1 MSASLD
7 ALLGFTAWTLV
18 LVFIVLLYRT
28 AIVFTGKQRANA
40 WPRGMPPPAGEP
52 PFFTR
57 VGHAHQ
63 NCVEGLPIFAA
74 LVAIAALSDQLAITD
89 KLAWWVVAAR
99 IAQSVTHMIGTTH
112 WLVFVRANFFAVQLL
127 LYAFMIIGLL
137 P

>member
-7 ALLGFTAWTLV
+7 ALLVYTAWTV
-18 LVFIVLLYRT
+18 ALVFVVLLYRT
-28 AIVFTGKQRANA
+28 AVVVTGRRRANA
-40 WPRGMPPPAGEP
+40 WPRGMPVPADEP

-57 VGHAHQ
+57 VGHAHL
-63 NCVEGLPIFAA
+63 NCIEGLPIFAA

-89 KLAWWVVAAR
+89 TFAWWVVAAR

-127 LYAFMIIGLL
+127 LYALMIIGLL